1 MADQMKDKIFLRKRE
16 KCQPENVAKYY
27 IQRKI
32 DQEGFLKVKI
42 NDSIA
47 EQEICTIKE
56 HVIPADVI
64 ESETGRKKYPKRSF
78 HEVDFTKISVNDSK
92 LDGAIK
98 IKQVLKLEKEKAINK
113 KKILTV
119 EKKLWNKTSKVAFYK
134 EFAVH
139 LEKNRGY
146 PGRKE
151 MEVFAKKFSLDLK
164 QIRTRIV
171 NTRRIKQNFRKKTV
185 ALMGIDEC

>member
-56 HVIPADVI
+56 HVIPAD
-64 ESETGRKKYPKRSF
+64 
-78 HEVDFTKISVNDSK
+78 VDFTKISVNDSK

>member
-42 NDSIA
+42 NDSI
-47 EQEICTIKE
+47 
-56 HVIPADVI
+56 
-64 ESETGRKKYPKRSF
+64 
-78 HEVDFTKISVNDSK
+78 VDFTKISVNDSK